1 MNKQL
6 IILGTIGL
14 ITIVGAGAGG
24 AIFAANNDFNTNTV
38 SKSVEASKEPKQ
50 EKVNLSGWKSDSGS
64 WYFYK
69 DNEKQKN
76 WIQDKNSWYYLG
88 ADGKMRVGWI
98 KDNGVWYYLNTDGTM
113 ATNTTVDNCYIN
125 EKGTIEETPANSQT
139 SAKTNDSSNTTR
151 SKYAVT
157 TFEQAKQI
165 ALRED
170 GAYINKL
177 ADPSTHIQLTP
188 FNDQDHIADGSSY
201 GFPTEEFF
209 TLLIDEYSN
218 STGEMEFESGEYLV
232 GKESGN
238 VYILPHQGCFSAYQ
252 IKNNKVAKEFRWPG
266 KDESPNHSWR

>member
-24 AIFAANNDFNTNTV
+24 AILAANNDFNTNTV
-38 SKSVEASKEPKQ
+38 SKNVEASKEPKQ
-50 EKVNLSGWKSDSGS
+50 EKVNLSGWKSEIGS

-98 KDNGVWYYLNTDGTM
+98 KDNNVWYYLNNDGTM

-125 EKGTIEETPANSQT
+125 EKGTIEETPANSQN
-139 SAKTNDSSNTTR
+139 SAKTDDSSNTTR

-165 ALRED
+165 VLRED
-170 GAYINKL
+170 GAYIKKL
-177 ADPSTHIQLTP
+177 ANPGNYIQFTPLKEDPPGDYS
-188 FNDQDHIADGSSY
+188 NSW
-201 GFPTEEFF
+201 GFPNEDFF
-209 TLLIDEYSN
+209 TLPIDEYSN
-218 STGEMEFESGEYLV
+218 GVLGDEYGAYLV
-232 GKESGN
+232 GKETGN
-238 VYILPHQGCFSAYQ
+238 VYIIPHQGCFSAYQ
-252 IKNNKVAKEFRWPG
+252 IKNNKVAKEFRWLG
-266 KDESPNHSWR
+266 QNESPYHNWRK